1 MKDTPGALPQRYWL
15 VEQDSA
21 QLTDGG
27 VIEESLLDLYVNGQ
41 ELATIMCSPLQQE
54 ALALGFLYTEGV
66 IDTLA
71 EVALVQA
78 NLPRTVVDVLLTRAD
93 FAPPRRMVLTSGC
106 GGGVTLQHITESYP
120 PLCSD
125 FRAEAAVIQQRMR
138 DLQGAARL
146 YQLVR
151 GVHIAVLADTQK
163 LLLSAED
170 VGRHN
175 AVDKIAGM
183 ALQADVD
190 PRDCLLLTSGPHQ
203 LGDAVQGAAHEY
215 PAGRQPHRAHQ
226 HRHSPGRN
234 MADLH
239 RRLCA
244 PRRHARLHP
253 RLAPGPGRRA
263 GVGPHP
269 KSLFPLIAGALLRE
283 RDFKYRFK

>member
-1 MKDTPGALPQRYWL
+1 MTTLSGEPTPGALPQRYWL
-15 VEQDSA
+15 IEQDQA

-66 IDTLA
+66 IDSLA

-93 FAPPRRMVLTSGC
+93 FEPPRRMVLTSGC

-125 FRAEAAVIQQRMR
+125 FRAESSVIQQRMR
-138 DLQGAARL
+138 DLQGAAQL

-151 GVHIAVLADTQK
+151 GVHIAVLADTQE

-190 PRDCLLLTSGPHQ
+190 PRDCLLLTSGRISSEM
-203 LGDAVQGAAHEY
+203 LSKARRMNI
-215 PAGRQPHRAHQ
+215 PAGGQPHRAHQ
-226 HRHSPGRN
+226 HRHPPGRGL
-234 MADLH
+234 ADLH

-244 PRRHARLHP
+244 PRRHAGLYP
-253 RLAPGPGRRA
+253 CLAPGSWRRTCGLTGRPGRATR
-263 GVGPHP
+263 
-269 KSLFPLIAGALLRE
+269 
-283 RDFKYRFK
+283 YT